1 VHDAPITQKGCMQW
15 TSSHYKIVVWRVMQA
30 ELHRTEYSSRKTLYL
45 STNDLTCSGREGK
58 FCETACDF

>member
-30 ELHRTEYSSRKTLYL
+30 ELHRTEYSSRKKL
-45 STNDLTCSGREGK
+45 
-58 FCETACDF
+58 